1 MDDNKQ
7 NGAFT
12 LIEFL
17 TWARIGRTK
26 AYEEIDA
33 GRLKIRKLG
42 RKTLILRTDAEAWL
56 ENLPSAVADPVP
68 T

>member
-1 MDDNKQ
+1 MIDTPKS
-7 NGAFT
+7 GALT
-12 LIEFL
+12 LNEFL
-17 TWARIGRTK
+17 AWARIGRTK

-56 ENLPSAVADPVP
+56 EALPEAA
-68 T
+68 

>member
-1 MDDNKQ
+1 MNEIET

-12 LIEFL
+12 LAEFL

-26 AYEEIDA
+26 AYQEIDA
-33 GRLKIRKLG
+33 GRLKVRKLG

-56 ENLPSAVADPVP
+56 NNLPEAA
-68 T
+68 

>member
-1 MDDNKQ
+1 MENEKP

-12 LIEFL
+12 LNEFL

-26 AYEEIDA
+26 AYQEVEA

-42 RKTLILRTDAEAWL
+42 RKTLILRKDAEVWL
-56 ENLPSAVADPVP
+56 ESLPSAAE
-68 T
+68 